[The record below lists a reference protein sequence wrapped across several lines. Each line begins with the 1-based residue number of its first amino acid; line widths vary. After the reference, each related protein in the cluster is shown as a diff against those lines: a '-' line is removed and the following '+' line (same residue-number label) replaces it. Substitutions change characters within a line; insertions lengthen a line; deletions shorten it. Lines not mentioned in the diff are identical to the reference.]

1 MDYKTLEEKIKE
13 LNSINPNANNVSWER
28 YMSLYHLIYDALL
41 EMESKGVIA
50 ISPKDKSL
58 SYLKELLINDG
69 PEFSYTF
76 IFWKRFIFWKKYKIG
91 VCVRGLPIC
100 RPLTDD

>member
-13 LNSINPNANNVSWER
+13 LNSINPNANNVSRER
-28 YMSLYHLIYDALL
+28 YMSSYHLIYDALL

-76 IFWKRFIFWKKYKIG
+76 VFWKRFRFWKKYKIG

-100 RPLTDD
+100 KPLTDD

>member
-1 MDYKTLEEKIKE
+1 MDYKTLEEKIEE
-13 LNSINPNANNVSWER
+13 LNNINPNANNVSWER

-41 EMESKGVIA
+41 EMESKGGIA

-76 IFWKRFIFWKKYKIG
+76 VFWKRFRFWKKYKIG

-100 RPLTDD
+100 KPLTDD

>member
-1 MDYKTLEEKIKE
+1 MDFKTLEEKIEE
-13 LNSINPNANNVSWER
+13 LNHINPNANNASWER
-28 YMSLYHLIYDALL
+28 YMSLYHVIYDALL
-41 EMESKGVIA
+41 EMESKGEIS
-50 ISPKDKSL
+50 ISPKVKSL

-76 IFWKRFIFWKKYKIG
+76 LFWKRFRFWKKYKIG

-100 RPLTDD
+100 KPLTDD

>member
-1 MDYKTLEEKIKE
+1 MDYKTLEEKIEE
-13 LNSINPNANNVSWER
+13 LNNINPNANNVSWER

-76 IFWKRFIFWKKYKIG
+76 VFWKRFRFWKKYKIG

-100 RPLTDD
+100 KPLTDD

>member
-1 MDYKTLEEKIKE
+1 MDFKTLEEKIEE
-13 LNSINPNANNVSWER
+13 LNNINPNANNVSWER
-28 YMSLYHLIYDALL
+28 YKSLYNLIYESLL

-76 IFWKRFIFWKKYKIG
+76 VFWKRFRFWKKYKIG

-100 RPLTDD
+100 KPLTDD

>member
-1 MDYKTLEEKIKE
+1 MDFKTLEEKIEE
-13 LNSINPNANNVSWER
+13 LNNINPNANNVSWER

-76 IFWKRFIFWKKYKIG
+76 VFWKRFRFWKKYKIG

-100 RPLTDD
+100 KPLTDD

>member
-1 MDYKTLEEKIKE
+1 MDFKTLEEKIKE
-13 LNSINPNANNVSWER
+13 LNSINPNTNNVSWER

-76 IFWKRFIFWKKYKIG
+76 VFWKRFRFWKKYKIG
-91 VCVRGLPIC
+91 VCLRGLPIC
-100 RPLTDD
+100 KPLTDD